1 MNYKFKTKPYKHQLT
16 ALEKSW
22 NKENFAYFMEMGTGK
37 TKVLIDNLAMLYDK
51 GKIDGALIIAPKGVV
66 KTWYEQEL
74 PTHLPNHIENVT
86 VLWQP
91 NITKTQREKLE
102 SLFEIETAFHIL
114 IMNVESLSTDKGVKF
129 ASKFINSHKTLM
141 AIDES
146 TTIKTPTAKR
156 TKNIIDIGK
165 LAKYRRIM
173 TGSPITKNPLDLY
186 TQCEFLDPW
195 LLDFSSYYAFRNRYA
210 EMKTMHI
217 HGRSI
222 QVVDKFQNLGELS
235 ETVKQFSYRVLK
247 EDCLDLPDKIFIKRH
262 VSLTPD
268 QKKIYEQMKKAAMAM
283 LNGKMTT
290 TMTVLTQLMR
300 LHQITC
306 GHFIADDGST
316 QSVDSNR
323 LNELMNILEET
334 EGKAIIW
341 ANYQLSV
348 GEIIQRIIKEYG
360 PGSVVHYYGKT
371 LPEQRDYAIDAFQK
385 GKARFFVGTPATGGY
400 GLTPQE
406 DRQDFIRKFQNDPKC
421 RFLIGTPQTG
431 GYGITL
437 TQANT
442 VIYYSNSYDLEKRL
456 QSEDRAHRIG
466 QKKPVTYVDLIA
478 EDTVD
483 EKIVKALRDKINIA
497 SEVMGE
503 ELKDW
508 I

>member
-1 MNYKFKTKPYKHQLT
+1 MNYKFKTSPYLHQMN

-51 GKIDGALIIAPKGVV
+51 GKVDGALIIAPKGVV

-74 PTHLPNHIENVT
+74 PTHLPDHIDHTT
-86 VLWQP
+86 VLWQAH
-91 NITKTQREKLE
+91 ITKTQREKLE
-102 SLFEIETAFHIL
+102 SVLQNETSLHIL
-114 IMNVESLSTDKGVKF
+114 IMNVEGLSTDKGVNFAKKF
-129 ASKFINSHKTLM
+129 LSSHNTLM
-141 AIDES
+141 AVDES
-146 TTIKTPTAKR
+146 TTIKNPSAKR
-156 TKNIIDIGK
+156 TKNIISLGK
-165 LAKYRRIM
+165 QAKYRRIM

-186 TQCEFLDPW
+186 SQCEFLDPW
-195 LLDFSSYYAFRNRYA
+195 LLDFTSYYAFRNRYA

-217 HGRSI
+217 RGRSI
-222 QVVDKFQNLGELS
+222 QVVSEFKNLGELS
-235 ETVKQFSYRVLK
+235 ETVKTFSDRVLK
-247 EDCLDLPDKIFIKRH
+247 EDCLDLPPKNFIKRH
-262 VSLTPD
+262 VTLTPD
-268 QKKIYEQMKKAAMAM
+268 QKKIYNQMKEQAIAI
-283 LNGKMTT
+283 LNGKVTS

-306 GHFIADDGST
+306 GHFTADDGSI
-316 QSVDSNR
+316 QSIESNR
-323 LNELMNILEET
+323 LNELMSILEET

-348 GEIIQRIIKEYG
+348 GEIIQRIIKVYG
-360 PGSVVHYYGKT
+360 EDSYVHYYG
-371 LPEQRDYAIDAFQK
+371 
-385 GKARFFVGTPATGGY
+385 
-400 GLTPQE
+400 LTSQE
-406 DRQDFIRKFQNDPKC
+406 DRQNYIRKFQNDPKC
-421 RFLIGTPQTG
+421 RFLVGTPQTG

-442 VIYYSNSYDLEKRL
+442 VIYYSNGYDLEKRL

-466 QKKPVTYVDLIA
+466 QKKTVTYVDLIA

-483 EKIVKALRDKINIA
+483 EKIVEALRKKINIA

-503 ELKDW
+503 DLKEW

>member
-1 MNYKFKTKPYKHQLT
+1 MNYKFKTKPYAHQLT

-37 TKVLIDNLAMLYDK
+37 TKVLIDNVAMLYDK

-74 PTHLPNHIENVT
+74 PTHLPDHIENVS

-91 NITKTQREKLE
+91 NITKTQQEKLD
-102 SLFEIETAFHIL
+102 SLFEIDTALHIL
-114 IMNVESLSTDKGVKF
+114 IMNVEALSTEKGVKF
-129 ASKFINSHKTLM
+129 ATKFINSHKTMM

-146 TTIKTPTAKR
+146 TTIKTPTARR
-156 TKNIIDIGK
+156 TKNIIKIG
-165 LAKYRRIM
+165 LDAKYKRIM

-195 LLDFSSYYAFRNRYA
+195 LLDFASYYAFRNRYA

-217 HGRSI
+217 RGRSI

-235 ETVKQFSYRVLK
+235 DIVKEFSYRVLK
-247 EDCLDLPDKIFIKRH
+247 EDCLDLPPKVFIKRH
-262 VSLTPD
+262 ITLTAD
-268 QKKIYEQMKKAAMAM
+268 QKKVYEQMKEQALAH
-283 LNGKMTT
+283 LNGKVTT

-306 GHFIADDGST
+306 GYVTADDGTT
-316 QSVDSNR
+316 QQVESNR
-323 LNELMNILEET
+323 LNELMSILEDT
-334 EGKAIIW
+334 DGKVIIW

-348 GEIIQRIIKEYG
+348 GEIIQKIIKVYG
-360 PGSVVHYYGKT
+360 PDSYVHY
-371 LPEQRDYAIDAFQK
+371 
-385 GKARFFVGTPATGGY
+385 Y

-421 RFLIGTPQTG
+421 RFIIGTPQTG

-437 TQANT
+437 TEANT
-442 VIYYSNSYDLEKRL
+442 VIYYSNGYDLEKRL

-466 QKKPVTYVDLIA
+466 QKKTVTYIDLIC
-478 EDTVD
+478 EDTID
-483 EKIVKALRDKINIA
+483 EKIVKALRNKINIA

-503 ELKDW
+503 ELRDW

>member
-37 TKVLIDNLAMLYDK
+37 TKVLIDNIAMLYDK
-51 GKIDGALIIAPKGVV
+51 GKIDAALIIAPKGVV

-74 PTHLPNHIENVT
+74 PTHLPDHIENVT
-86 VLWQP
+86 VLWQS
-91 NITKTQREKLE
+91 NITKGQQEKLE
-102 SLFEIETAFHIL
+102 SLYEIETAMHIL
-114 IMNVESLSTDKGVKF
+114 IMNVEALSTEKGVKF
-129 ASKFINSHKTLM
+129 ASKFINSHKAMM

-146 TTIKTPTAKR
+146 TTIKTPSARR
-156 TKNIIDIGK
+156 TKNIIGIGK
-165 LAKYRRIM
+165 HAKYRRIM

-210 EMKTMHI
+210 EMKTMHLR
-217 HGRSI
+217 GRSI

-235 ETVKQFSYRVLK
+235 ETVKGFSYRVLK
-247 EDCLDLPDKIFIKRH
+247 EDCLDLPEKVFIKRH
-262 VSLTPD
+262 VTLTPD
-268 QKKIYEQMKKAAMAM
+268 QKKLYEQMKKAAMAV
-283 LNGKMTT
+283 LNGKVNTT
-290 TMTVLTQLMR
+290 TTVLTQLMR

-306 GHFIADDGST
+306 GHFTADDGTS
-316 QSVDSNR
+316 QAVESNR
-323 LNELMNILEET
+323 LKELMDILEDID
-334 EGKAIIW
+334 GKVIIW
-341 ANYQLSV
+341 ANYQMSV
-348 GEIIQRIIKEYG
+348 GEIIQALIKKYG
-360 PGSVVHYYGKT
+360 EESYVHY
-371 LPEQRDYAIDAFQK
+371 
-385 GKARFFVGTPATGGY
+385 Y

-406 DRQDFIRKFQNDPKC
+406 DRQDFIRRFQNDPKC
-421 RFLIGTPQTG
+421 RFIVGTPQTG

-442 VIYYSNSYDLEKRL
+442 VIYYSNGYDLEKRL

-466 QKKPVTYVDLIA
+466 QKKTVTYIDLIA

>member
-1 MNYKFKTKPYKHQLT
+1 MNYKFKTKPYAHQLT

-51 GKIDGALIIAPKGVV
+51 GKVDSALIIAPKGVV

-74 PTHLPNHIENVT
+74 PTHLPDHIENVS

-91 NITKTQREKLE
+91 NITKTQQEKLD
-102 SLFEIETAFHIL
+102 SLFEIDSALHIL
-114 IMNVESLSTDKGVKF
+114 VMNVEALSTEKGVKF
-129 ASKFINSHKTLM
+129 ATKFINSHKTLM

-146 TTIKTPTAKR
+146 TTIKTPTARR
-156 TKNIIDIGK
+156 TKNIIKIGQN
-165 LAKYRRIM
+165 AKYKRIM

-222 QVVDKFQNLGELS
+222 QVVDKFQNLSELS
-235 ETVKQFSYRVLK
+235 DTVKQFSYRVLK
-247 EDCLDLPDKIFIKRH
+247 EDCLDLPPKVFIKRY
-262 VSLTPD
+262 VTLTAD
-268 QKKIYEQMKKAAMAM
+268 QKKLYEQMKKAAMAV
-283 LNGKMTT
+283 LNGKVTT

-306 GHFIADDGST
+306 GHFTADDGST
-316 QSVDSNR
+316 QEVENNR
-323 LNELMNILEET
+323 LNELMSILEET

-348 GEIIQRIIKEYG
+348 GEIIQKIIKVYG
-360 PGSVVHYYGKT
+360 KDSYVHY
-371 LPEQRDYAIDAFQK
+371 
-385 GKARFFVGTPATGGY
+385 Y

-406 DRQDFIRKFQNDPKC
+406 DRQDYIRKFQNDPKC

-442 VIYYSNSYDLEKRL
+442 VVYYSNSYDLEKRL

-466 QKKPVTYVDLIA
+466 QKKTVTYIDMIA

-483 EKIVKALRDKINIA
+483 EKIVEALRKKINIA
-497 SEVMGE
+497 SEVLGE
-503 ELKDW
+503 ELKAW

>member
-1 MNYKFKTKPYKHQLT
+1 MT

-37 TKVLIDNLAMLYDK
+37 TKVLIDNMSMLYDK
-51 GKIDGALIIAPKGVV
+51 GKIDGALIVAPKGVV

-74 PTHLPNHIENVT
+74 PTPLPKHIENVT

-91 NITKTQREKLE
+91 NITKTQQEKLE
-102 SLFEIETAFHIL
+102 SLFEIETALHIL
-114 IMNVESLSTDKGVKF
+114 IMNVEAFSTEKGVKF
-129 ASKFINSHKTLM
+129 ASKFLSSHKTLM

-156 TKNIIDIGK
+156 TKNIIDLGK
-165 LAKYRRIM
+165 HAKYRRIL

-186 TQCEFLDPW
+186 TQCEFLDPY
-195 LLDFSSYYAFRNRYA
+195 LLDFASYYSFRNRYA
-210 EMKTMHI
+210 EMKTMHLR
-217 HGRSI
+217 GRSI
-222 QVVDKFQNLGELS
+222 QVVSEFKNLGELS
-235 ETVKQFSYRVLK
+235 DTVKTFSERVLK
-247 EDCLDLPDKIFIKRH
+247 EYCLDLPPKVFMKRY
-262 VSLTPD
+262 VTLTAD
-268 QKKIYEQMKKAAMAM
+268 QKKLYNQMKEQALAI

-306 GHFIADDGST
+306 GHFTADDGST
-316 QSVDSNR
+316 QAVDSNR
-323 LNELMNILEET
+323 LNELMSVLEET

-360 PGSVVHYYGKT
+360 EDSYVHYYG
-371 LPEQRDYAIDAFQK
+371 
-385 GKARFFVGTPATGGY
+385 
-400 GLTPQE
+400 LTSQE
-406 DRQDFIRKFQNDPKC
+406 DRQNNIRKFQNDPNC
-421 RFLIGTPQTG
+421 RFIIGTPQTG

-437 TQANT
+437 TQAHT

-466 QKKPVTYVDLIA
+466 QKKTVTYIDLIC

-503 ELKDW
+503 ELKNW